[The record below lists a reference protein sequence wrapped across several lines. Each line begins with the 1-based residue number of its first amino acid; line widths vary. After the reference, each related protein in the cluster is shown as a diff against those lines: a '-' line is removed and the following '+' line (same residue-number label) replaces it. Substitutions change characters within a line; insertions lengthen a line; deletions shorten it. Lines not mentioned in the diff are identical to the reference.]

1 MSVANIQQNYDHLK
15 DFRVNDDSLNVR
27 QEVLRHLEPHF
38 NLTFFG
44 VDSLQQLFDRE
55 HKKRFLVDR
64 PKVFGRR
71 RKRDKK
77 GGNIN
82 YITIWCPSILHSIG
96 IHLYTI
102 AGGFSYK

>member
-64 PKVFGRR
+64 SKVFGRR

-77 GGNIN
+77 GGNI
-82 YITIWCPSILHSIG
+82 TIWCPSILDSIG
-96 IHLYTI
+96 INLNC
-102 AGGFSYK
+102 SLM